1 MCRCVGVSVCASASV
16 CGRNQRSPRW
26 CPSSGNANHVRL
38 RERRPAPQCPPQAE
52 FRAVEL
58 RGTKA
63 SPVPLPSGRS
73 APNWHGAPPQLL
85 GGRARRLRHPLFTNQ
100 PEPVGFRLPRL
111 QARGESTQRAP
122 ASASSPAPA
131 PIAALLPSLPR
142 PTEPYW
148 QSNPQ
153 RRRQSS
159 GCPRGGPCRAG
170 ERRKRKPARKR
181 RRRSKKKPSSML
193 GKRGRP
199 RKQRR
204 GRRRPR
210 LWLGLCLRF
219 RLNGDTTV

>member
-100 PEPVGFRLPRL
+100 LQPVGFRLPSAAG
-111 QARGESTQRAP
+111 ARGASLSRAP

-131 PIAALLPSLPR
+131 WAASAPHPA
-142 PTEPYW
+142 
-148 QSNPQ
+148 PQ
-153 RRRQSS
+153 RPSEPRGRPSCQRLRQSS
-159 GCPRGGPCRAG
+159 GCRRGGPCRAG
-170 ERRKRKPARKR
+170 GRRKWKPARKR
-181 RRRSKKKPSSML
+181 RRKTASSCWNS
-193 GKRGRP
+193 R
-199 RKQRR
+199 
-204 GRRRPR
+204 
-210 LWLGLCLRF
+210 
-219 RLNGDTTV
+219 